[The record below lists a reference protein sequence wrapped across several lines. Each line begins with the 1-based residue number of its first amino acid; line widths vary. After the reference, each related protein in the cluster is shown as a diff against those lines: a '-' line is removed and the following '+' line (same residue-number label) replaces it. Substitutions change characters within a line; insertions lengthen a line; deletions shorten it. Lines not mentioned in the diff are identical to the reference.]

1 VLRVLVGT
9 TVAAWFVAIGHRS
22 VPNVGRAISGS
33 RVMAFGGALVA
44 GAAAAGYC
52 SVWDSCYRC

>member
-1 VLRVLVGT
+1 M
-9 TVAAWFVAIGHRS
+9 AAWFVATGHRS
-22 VPNVGRAISGS
+22 VPTVGRAISGS
-33 RVMAFGGALVA
+33 RVRAVGGTLVA